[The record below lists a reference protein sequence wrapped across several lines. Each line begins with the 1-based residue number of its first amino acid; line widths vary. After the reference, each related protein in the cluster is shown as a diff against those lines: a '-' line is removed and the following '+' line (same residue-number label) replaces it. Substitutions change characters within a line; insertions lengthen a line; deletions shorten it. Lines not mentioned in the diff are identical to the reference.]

1 MLLIDFLWY
10 FRENKYMRIKEHP
23 IFKVPLAHRGLH
35 NETIDENSMPAFEA
49 AVKAGFGIELD
60 VHITADNK
68 IVVIHDNT
76 TTRTTGVE
84 KVVNDTTYKDLK
96 KLRLLHTKTEI
107 PLLKDVLKM
116 VKGKVPVLV
125 EVKAENKVPPA
136 LVTEVL
142 KVIEKYPYKDK
153 LAMQS
158 FNPYVAR
165 DLKKESTGI
174 PVGQLMSD
182 VLYGQSKLVHF
193 MYRSLLVLKISK
205 PDFFNYE
212 VKYIHK
218 RNIQRKR
225 RRLPLITWT
234 IDDYDKEKTAIA
246 LADNYIF
253 EHIEIKEK

>member
-35 NETIDENSMPAFEA
+35 NQKLDENSMPAFEA

-60 VHITADNK
+60 VHVTADNK

-84 KVVNDTTYKDLK
+84 KVVNESTYKELK
-96 KLRLLHTKTEI
+96 KLRLLQTQTEI

-116 VKGKVPVLV
+116 VKGRVPVLV
-125 EVKAENKVPPA
+125 EVKAENTIPPS
-136 LVTEVL
+136 LVSEVL
-142 KVIEKYPYKDK
+142 KVVEKYPYKK
-153 LAMQS
+153 MLALQA

-165 DLKKESTGI
+165 DLKKGSEGV

-182 VLYGQSKLVHF
+182 VLHGQSKFVHF
-193 MYRSLLVLKISK
+193 MYRSLLLLKVSK

-225 RRLPLITWT
+225 KRLPLITWT
-234 IDDYDKEKTAIA
+234 IDNYENQKTAIA

-253 EHIEIKEK
+253 EHIEIKER